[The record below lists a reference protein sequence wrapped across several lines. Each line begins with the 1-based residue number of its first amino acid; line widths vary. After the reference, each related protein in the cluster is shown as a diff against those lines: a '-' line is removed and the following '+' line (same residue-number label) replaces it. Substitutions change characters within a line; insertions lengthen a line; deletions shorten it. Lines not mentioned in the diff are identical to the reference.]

1 MSSLK
6 SFLSDIKH
14 NLKSVFQRN
23 GLIIK
28 TTTITF
34 FIFLIISIIITIII
48 FSFSPELAERLN
60 SLMDSLFNFD
70 NAPEPFTGN
79 FFIFIFLNNTG
90 HFWNPIRMLVWIPL
104 LGAFLLGFEILL
116 NSGLIGTVSVI
127 AGFEQGLA
135 YPIIG
140 LIPHGIVE
148 IPAFLFQ
155 IICIVIWQ
163 TTIIEVI
170 ISKIRHEIF
179 EKEKIIQRIKDTI
192 ILATISIILF
202 MIAAAIETYITPYLL
217 GI

>member
-170 ISKIRHEIF
+170 ISKIRHEIL